1 MVGAMRLAEAVM
13 PRSRIRVGVEP
24 ALRIRLTE
32 PAAGGPL
39 VLDWFGSRRCGVVIG
54 DLTAKFRHQP
64 AGQGYAELATIERVR
79 VFAEES
85 LLPVLHDAELTL
97 RLAGPSFARHLAISL
112 DPGSRWIE
120 FLEQPMVLCRKRRI
134 RPKP

>member
-1 MVGAMRLAEAVM
+1 MRLTEAVM
-13 PRSRIRVGVEP
+13 PRSQISVGVEP

-32 PAAGGPL
+32 LAAGRPL
-39 VLDWFGSRRCGVVIG
+39 VLDWFGSRRCGIVIG

-64 AGQGYAELATIERVR
+64 PGQGYVELASIERVR

-85 LLPVLHDAELTL
+85 LLPVLRDAELTL
-97 RLAGPSFARHLAISL
+97 RLGGPSFARHLAISL

-120 FLEQPMVLCRKRRI
+120 FLEQPMVLSGKRRF